1 MCCFVLV
8 LGFLGPRVAFLVYW
22 LAYPTKTMLAFNDA
36 WIVPV
41 LGVILLPWTSLAW
54 VLLWPTGGFSWI
66 LIAGAFALDIATYF
80 GRAAQTAWVARALHP
95 RSQNIVTE
103 SERRH

>member
-8 LGFLGPRVAFLVYW
+8 LGFLGPRIAFLVYW

-41 LGVILLPWTSLAW
+41 LGVILLAVDVTGVGAA
-54 VLLWPTGGFSWI
+54 VADRGLLMDP
-66 LIAGAFALDIATYF
+66 
-80 GRAAQTAWVARALHP
+80 H
-95 RSQNIVTE
+95 
-103 SERRH
+103 RRRLRTRYRHLLR

>member
-8 LGFLGPRVAFLVYW
+8 LGFLGPRIAFLVYW
-22 LAYPTKTMLAFNDA
+22 LAYPTKTMLAFNDM

-41 LGVILLPWTSLAW
+41 LGVVLLPWTSLAW
-54 VLLWPTGGFSWI
+54 VLLWPIGGFSWI

-80 GRAAQTAWVARALHP
+80 GRTAQHRVGGPSSTPA
-95 RSQNIVTE
+95 
-103 SERRH
+103 